1 MIRKMLTIAA
11 ASVIPMTGFVGAVA
25 VGAGTAGAA
34 APVVAAAT
42 CAISGAVTFDG
53 GISANGRIDSSKT
66 STSTTSLSG
75 SGTHCQPTVLNQNI
89 TQNSAKCKDVTLVP
103 AYVLGSLLTPAATI
117 LPGCGP
123 DAKGKPSKLYE
134 TGTAW
139 GFVGG
144 VDVKGVPASTTDGIK
159 LALKKGVPYS
169 DNGVALTLLVGSVTA
184 DLPGTGSACG
194 AEAGFTLAGT
204 VKKSAT
210 ATWDL
215 NLCLLGDTGPGTTGV
230 FLTDIATAAIHT
242 VTGAWSDG
250 LSISTALVDPTTA
263 TLHIIP

>member
-25 VGAGTAGAA
+25 VGAGTAGAG
-34 APVVAAAT
+34 APLVAAAT

-75 SGTHCQPTVLNQNI
+75 TGTHCQPTVLTQNI
-89 TQNSAKCKDVTLVP
+89 TQKSAKCADVTLVP

-159 LALKKGVPYS
+159 LALTQGVPYS
-169 DNGVALTLLVGSVTA
+169 DNGEALTLLVGSVTA
-184 DLPGTGSACG
+184 DLPGGLCG
-194 AEAGFTLAGT
+194 TEAGFTLAGT

-242 VTGAWSDG
+242 VTGTWSDG

>member
-25 VGAGTAGAA
+25 VGAGTAGAG
-34 APVVAAAT
+34 APLVAAAT
-42 CAISGAVTFDG
+42 CAISGTVTFDG

-75 SGTHCQPTVLNQNI
+75 SGTNCQPTVLNQNI
-89 TQNSAKCKDVTLVP
+89 TQKSAKCKDVTLVP
-103 AYVLGSLLTPAATI
+103 AVVLGSLLTPAATI

-123 DAKGKPSKLYE
+123 VAGKPSKLYE

-159 LALKKGVPYS
+159 LALKKGVLYS
-169 DNGVALTLLVGSVTA
+169 DNGVALTLLVSSVTA

-242 VTGAWSDG
+242 VTGTWSDG
-250 LSISTALVDPTTA
+250 LSISTAIVDPTTA